1 MGEIVENFVGID
13 QHGKEF
19 DLAVAKK
26 PAVIFFYPKASTPIC
41 TAQSCAFS
49 KLSDE
54 FEALGATVVGVSN
67 DNAEAQKA
75 FDEKNNL
82 DLRLLCDNKG
92 SIAAKF
98 GLNRKMG
105 LPPKRS
111 TVIVGENMEVLD
123 IFKSEREGAGHADWA
138 LEFLKNR

>member
-1 MGEIVENFVGID
+1 MSDIVENFVGTD
-13 QHGKEF
+13 QHGQEF
-19 DLAVAKK
+19 DLAEASK
-26 PAVIFFYPKASTPIC
+26 PTVVFFYPKASTPIC

-49 KLSDE
+49 DLSSD
-54 FEALGATVVGVSN
+54 FEAVGATVVGVSN

-82 DLRLLCDNKG
+82 GLRLLCDNKG
-92 SIAAKF
+92 SIATKF

-111 TVIVGENMEVLD
+111 TVIVGENMEVLG
-123 IFKSEREGAGHADWA
+123 IFKSEREGAGHAEWA
-138 LEFLKNR
+138 LDFLKNR